1 MATHARQVN
10 PAGTRVFMGTI
21 TESADIHAS
30 LISAAKAFGIETAT
44 FELLGGV
51 EHVELAAYDFRKQER
66 LPALIF
72 EGAFEIIA
80 GHGTISLLEN
90 APHVHL
96 HLTLSYRA
104 GESIK
109 LIGGHCAKALAY
121 AVEFTLWAYD
131 GNPVHRGE
139 DAVTKLNLWQLPKL
153 EG

>member
-1 MATHARQVN
+1 MAIHARQVN

-21 TESADIHAS
+21 TQSADIHAS
-30 LISAAKAFGIETAT
+30 LISAAKSFGIETAS
-44 FELLGGV
+44 FDLLGGL
-51 EHVELAAYDFRKQER
+51 ERVELAAYDFLKKER
-66 LPALIF
+66 LPALSF

-96 HLTLSYRA
+96 HLSLSYRE
-104 GESIK
+104 GETIK
-109 LIGGHCAKALAY
+109 VIGGHCAKALAW

-139 DAVTKLNLWQLPKL
+139 DAATKLNLWQLPKL
-153 EG
+153 ED